1 MNGQELVEAMGYVD
15 EKYVAAADKKP
26 VRAIH
31 WQPIAAAA
39 ACLVLV
45 LIGAWRYLPQP
56 QTNEA
61 AVEEDA
67 VMVSGTTR
75 SSKEME
81 VGNGAAVMMVTPFVE
96 MTVQVLEWTE
106 EGARCRVVDPMNS
119 GYKIEQELTVILSEV
134 TEASMEYKAE
144 PVYRVSF
151 LMSEDPDT
159 ITAAQWTL
167 EEKE

>member
-15 EKYVAAADKKP
+15 EKYVAAADRTP
-26 VRAIH
+26 VRRIH

-45 LIGAWRYLPQP
+45 LVGAWRYLPQP
-56 QTNEA
+56 QTKEA
-61 AVEEDA
+61 AVEDA
-67 VMVSGTTR
+67 SVMVSGAAR
-75 SSKEME
+75 SMQEMDA
-81 VGNGAAVMMVTPFVE
+81 GNGAGVMMASPFVE

-106 EGARCRVVDPMNS
+106 EGARCQVVDPMNTDFEA
-119 GYKIEQELTVILSEV
+119 GQELTVILPEV
-134 TEASMEYKAE
+134 TEASLEYEAALK
-144 PVYRVSF
+144 YRVSF
-151 LMSEDPDT
+151 LMTEETDT